1 LLSTKHPRDRNGETT
16 TSAIDKRERD
26 AYVNVTH
33 VVATKEARVD
43 WILVGDSVETIPL
56 AVGAKALALADTT
69 TASVNINTRNP
80 DLSIIFGR
88 NGVAANLSL
97 YGRCN
102 SPLPPRES

>member
-1 LLSTKHPRDRNGETT
+1 LT
-16 TSAIDKRERD
+16 RERD

-88 NGVAANLSL
+88 NGVAVNLL
-97 YGRCN
+97 FVAGATLRC
-102 SPLPPRES
+102 LQVRADTFLDD